1 MMDRPRRLGRVGNG
15 CLVLSLLMLSSACMV
30 GPDFSRPAAPM
41 QEAYLPEPT
50 PAAVVAE
57 GQAQRFVP
65 GGEVTPDW
73 WRFFRSAP
81 LDALVRQA
89 ISHNLTLQ
97 AAQARLRQS
106 QDTLMAGYGVFY
118 PQLDA
123 RFGAS
128 RERSTPVQ
136 QGLTTSGSVFN
147 LLTLSGTISYTFD
160 VFGGE
165 RRTIEGLQAQVENQT
180 WLTQAAYLTLTANV
194 VNTAIA
200 RAAYAAQIEA
210 TQQLIELQ
218 RQQLQSTEAQVRGG
232 TAPYS
237 STLSLQSLIATNEA
251 LLPALQQKVS
261 QAEHLL
267 ATLEGVMPADAR
279 LPDIR
284 LVGLSLPENLPVSLP
299 SVLVRQRPDILS
311 AEAQLHQASAD
322 IGVATAAMFPSFSL
336 TGTYGTAG
344 SSTGSLFGSAG
355 RFWSVGPS
363 IDIPV
368 FEGGR
373 LWYGRQAAIDAY
385 RQASV
390 NYRQVVLVSFAQVAD
405 VLKALEY
412 DAQVLQKQ
420 AEAQVAAQE
429 ALRLLQANYRS
440 GLVTY
445 LELLVAD
452 VQLHQVNI
460 AYLQALAQRH
470 QDTVALFVALG
481 GGWWNRAD
489 AGAGRLAP

>member
-1 MMDRPRRLGRVGNG
+1 MMDRPGRLGRVGSG
-15 CLVLSLLMLSSACMV
+15 CLVLSLLVLSSACMV
-30 GPDFSRPAAPM
+30 GPDFSRPAAPR
-41 QEAYLPEPT
+41 QEAYLREPT
-50 PAAVVAE
+50 PAAVEAE
-57 GQAQRFVP
+57 GQVQRFVP

-73 WRFFRSAP
+73 WRFFQSAP

-89 ISHNLTLQ
+89 ISDNMTLQ

-128 RERSTPVQ
+128 RQRSTLAQ
-136 QGLTTSGSVFN
+136 QGLTNTGSIFN
-147 LLTLSGTISYTFD
+147 VLTLSGTISYTFD

-165 RRTIEGLQAQVENQT
+165 RRAIEGLQAQVENQT

-218 RQQLQSTEAQVRGG
+218 RQQLQSTEVQVRSG
-232 TAPYS
+232 TSPYS
-237 STLSLQSLIATNEA
+237 ATLSLQSLIASNEA

-284 LVGLSLPENLPVSLP
+284 LTGLSLPENLPVSLP

-311 AEAQLHQASAD
+311 AEALLHQASAD

-344 SSTGSLFGSAG
+344 SSTGSLFSSAG

-363 IDIPV
+363 VDIPL

-385 RQASV
+385 QQASA
-390 NYRQVVLVSFAQVAD
+390 NYRQVVLESFAQVAD

-420 AEAQVAAQE
+420 AEAQATAQE

-481 GGWWNRAD
+481 GGWWNRPD
-489 AGAGRLAP
+489 AGAGGPAP

>member
-1 MMDRPRRLGRVGNG
+1 
-15 CLVLSLLMLSSACMV
+15 
-30 GPDFSRPAAPM
+30 
-41 QEAYLPEPT
+41 
-50 PAAVVAE
+50 
-57 GQAQRFVP
+57 
-65 GGEVTPDW
+65 
-73 WRFFRSAP
+73 
-81 LDALVRQA
+81 
-89 ISHNLTLQ
+89 
-97 AAQARLRQS
+97 
-106 QDTLMAGYGVFY
+106 
-118 PQLDA
+118 
-123 RFGAS
+123 
-128 RERSTPVQ
+128 
-136 QGLTTSGSVFN
+136 
-147 LLTLSGTISYTFD
+147 
-160 VFGGE
+160 
-165 RRTIEGLQAQVENQT
+165 
-180 WLTQAAYLTLTANV
+180 
-194 VNTAIA
+194 
-200 RAAYAAQIEA
+200 
-210 TQQLIELQ
+210 
-218 RQQLQSTEAQVRGG
+218 
-232 TAPYS
+232 
-237 STLSLQSLIATNEA
+237 
-251 LLPALQQKVS
+251 
-261 QAEHLL
+261 
-267 ATLEGVMPADAR
+267 MPADAG

-284 LVGLSLPENLPVSLP
+284 LTGLSLPENLPVSLP

-385 RQASV
+385 QQASA

>member
-1 MMDRPRRLGRVGNG
+1 MSLAANGERSRACKPRWRI
-15 CLVLSLLMLSSACMV
+15 
-30 GPDFSRPAAPM
+30 RPADAGG
-41 QEAYLPEPT
+41 LP
-50 PAAVVAE
+50 
-57 GQAQRFVP
+57 
-65 GGEVTPDW
+65 D
-73 WRFFRSAP
+73 
-81 LDALVRQA
+81 
-89 ISHNLTLQ
+89 
-97 AAQARLRQS
+97 
-106 QDTLMAGYGVFY
+106 
-118 PQLDA
+118 
-123 RFGAS
+123 
-128 RERSTPVQ
+128 
-136 QGLTTSGSVFN
+136 
-147 LLTLSGTISYTFD
+147 
-160 VFGGE
+160 
-165 RRTIEGLQAQVENQT
+165 
-180 WLTQAAYLTLTANV
+180 LTANV

-200 RAAYAAQIEA
+200 RAAYVAQIEA

-218 RQQLQSTEAQVRGG
+218 RQQLQSTQAQVRSG

-267 ATLEGVMPADAR
+267 ATLEGMPADAR

-284 LVGLSLPENLPVSLP
+284 LTGLSLPENLPVSLP

-344 SSTGSLFGSAG
+344 SSTGSLFGGAG

-385 RQASV
+385 QQASA

-412 DAQVLQKQ
+412 DAQVLQ
-420 AEAQVAAQE
+420 
-429 ALRLLQANYRS
+429 
-440 GLVTY
+440 
-445 LELLVAD
+445 
-452 VQLHQVNI
+452 
-460 AYLQALAQRH
+460 
-470 QDTVALFVALG
+470 
-481 GGWWNRAD
+481 NRP
-489 AGAGRLAP
+489 RRKSLPKRP

>member
-30 GPDFSRPAAPM
+30 GPDFSRPAAPT